1 MLCLPLTIIKTKFVR
16 ISSSMLF
23 FLKKRRNISLVTS
36 HQSLVASYQS
46 LVCQL
51 LVTSYQLL
59 VTIYQ
64 LLVTSYE
71 SLVAS
76 YQLLVTSHQ
85 FLITSYQSLVLSHEL
100 LANTSHQLLN
110 NISSQNDT
118 CQAFFERNVW
128 QSSLFTHVY
137 NLQKN
142 KEKLF
147 LLRI

>member
-1 MLCLPLTIIKTKFVR
+1 MDVMLTFDNHKNKICQNIFINAV
-16 ISSSMLF
+16 LF
-23 FLKKRRNISLVTS
+23 KKEAKHFASHQSLVTS
-36 HQSLVASYQS
+36 YQSLVASYQS
-46 LVCQL
+46 LVISYQSL
-51 LVTSYQLL
+51 FTSYQ
-59 VTIYQ
+59 
-64 LLVTSYE
+64 

-76 YQLLVTSHQ
+76 YQSLVA
-85 FLITSYQSLVLSHEL
+85 SYQSLVTSHEL